1 MEFHL
6 YKMIGMDYLKTLFF
20 IPKVYA
26 FLGISFFTHAEVVI
40 PDSGTITKQLSQ
52 KSFKPDVK
60 ADQKYFD
67 VDITQQN
74 YSRDQT
80 PIWVAKVQIEG
91 NHQIKTELLYDLVH
105 HLENKNNVLADLQL
119 VTDEITHYYKKQGY
133 FLAKAYL
140 PKQKLENGVLII
152 RILEGQLGKVILN
165 NQSSIQDEIIYRYTS
180 RIPVNQGLQQQQAN
194 KTLLLISDVPSVGQ
208 IQANLQ
214 AGEQIGQTDLVL
226 DILGQKAISGRV
238 GVDNGGS
245 SYTGQYRFSGYL
257 ESNGFI
263 GYGEKISAQ
272 ILSSDQNLVLGSIN
286 AQFPISGNGL
296 SLGGGYS
303 RTEYELGEQFELLEV
318 KGTSENYNLHFIY
331 PAIRSQKTNLNLKL
345 SFEER
350 KLFDEIAATNTE
362 TLKKIGAS
370 RITFN
375 FSRLDEWGIGNVK
388 GGINQLQFITTF
400 GNLNIKSPSALN
412 IDRLSAK
419 SQGNF
424 HKYEWKL
431 SRQQRLGASS
441 WFTGELYGQLSSKNL
456 DSAEKFSF
464 YQMRAYPA
472 AEGLGDQGW
481 GVSTNFYY
489 QLSPFINTFLFQD
502 IGRIQHNKKVYLNEK
517 NNRSLASTGI
527 GLGGSYKYW
536 DYNLTLAWRNTS
548 TAKSD
553 NDKNP
558 RFAFQ
563 VGWRF

>member
-1 MEFHL
+1 MEFYF
-6 YKMIGMDYLKTLFF
+6 YKILGKGYLKTLFF
-20 IPKVYA
+20 IPNVYII
-26 FLGISFFTHAEVVI
+26 LGISTFVHAEVVV
-40 PDSGTITKQLSQ
+40 PDSGTITKQLGQ
-52 KSFKPDVK
+52 ESFKSHVK
-60 ADQKYFD
+60 DDQKYFD

-80 PIWVAKVQIEG
+80 PIWVGKVQIEG

-119 VTDEITHYYKKQGY
+119 ATDEITHFYKKQGY

-152 RILEGQLGKVILN
+152 RVLEGQLGKVILN
-165 NQSSIQDEIIYRYTS
+165 NQSSIQDEIIYRYTN
-180 RIPVNQGLQQQQAN
+180 RIPVNQALQQHQAN

-272 ILSSDQNLVLGSIN
+272 ILSSDQNLVLGNIN
-286 AQFPISGNGL
+286 AQFPITGNGL

-331 PAIRSQKTNLNLKL
+331 PLIRSQKTNLNLKL

-350 KLFDEIAATNTE
+350 KLFDEIAATDTE

-400 GNLNIKSPSALN
+400 GHLNIKSPSALN

-481 GVSTNFYY
+481 GASTNFYY
-489 QLSPFINTFLFQD
+489 QLSPFVNTFLFQD

-527 GLGGSYKYW
+527 GLGGGYKYW

-553 NDKNP
+553 TDKNP

>member
-1 MEFHL
+1 
-6 YKMIGMDYLKTLFF
+6 MIGMDYLKTLFF

-180 RIPVNQGLQQQQAN
+180 RIPVNQALQQQQAN

-214 AGEQIGQTDLVL
+214 AGEQIGQTNLVL

>member
-180 RIPVNQGLQQQQAN
+180 RIPVNQALQQQQAN

-296 SLGGGYS
+296 SLGGGIV
-303 RTEYELGEQFELLEV
+303 EP
-318 KGTSENYNLHFIY
+318 NMN
-331 PAIRSQKTNLNLKL
+331 
-345 SFEER
+345 
-350 KLFDEIAATNTE
+350 
-362 TLKKIGAS
+362 
-370 RITFN
+370 
-375 FSRLDEWGIGNVK
+375 
-388 GGINQLQFITTF
+388 
-400 GNLNIKSPSALN
+400 
-412 IDRLSAK
+412 
-419 SQGNF
+419 
-424 HKYEWKL
+424 
-431 SRQQRLGASS
+431 
-441 WFTGELYGQLSSKNL
+441 
-456 DSAEKFSF
+456 
-464 YQMRAYPA
+464 
-472 AEGLGDQGW
+472 
-481 GVSTNFYY
+481 
-489 QLSPFINTFLFQD
+489 
-502 IGRIQHNKKVYLNEK
+502 
-517 NNRSLASTGI
+517 
-527 GLGGSYKYW
+527 
-536 DYNLTLAWRNTS
+536 
-548 TAKSD
+548 
-553 NDKNP
+553 
-558 RFAFQ
+558 
-563 VGWRF
+563 

>member
-180 RIPVNQGLQQQQAN
+180 RIPVNQALQQQQAN

>member
-1 MEFHL
+1 
-6 YKMIGMDYLKTLFF
+6 MIGMDYLKTLFF

-180 RIPVNQGLQQQQAN
+180 RIPVNQALQQQQAN